1 MFDDLDDLET
11 GYEVCSSENS
21 FIHSTNSGMTTQY
34 TIYDIQEQGLSFSGD
49 DLVLSVPLIDKKSL
63 KIKLYTCDIL

>member
-1 MFDDLDDLET
+1 
-11 GYEVCSSENS
+11 
-21 FIHSTNSGMTTQY
+21 MTTQY

-49 DLVLSVPLIDKKSL
+49 DLVLSVSLLDKKSL